1 MHAHACMHAEKGK
14 VYCCRFVTRSG
25 MHVVYFYHA
34 TNEAVASGMLYV
46 FNLIILNDPAIGAGT
61 ILSGLA

>member
-1 MHAHACMHAEKGK
+1 
-14 VYCCRFVTRSG
+14 